1 MKSKTIEKR
10 FEMIRTA
17 VAIAIALGIALVVI
31 VLVSEDP
38 ANALYNFLIGPLT
51 SFRRFANVIEL
62 AIPIT
67 FCGLAV
73 GIMFSADQTNM
84 AAEGGFYM
92 SCATTSLAAILLD
105 LPPVIHPIVCIL
117 VGTITGTAVVMIPAV
132 LKVKWGANELV
143 SSLMLNYICLY
154 MATYLIRTKVMDTS
168 LGVTASVTF
177 QPTASLPGIVPGT
190 RLHLGLVFVVLA
202 CVLCWL
208 MMYRTKLGYEIRTI
222 GQNRHFAKYAGI
234 GVGGTLLAAQAI
246 GGVLAGFGGA
256 YMSMGYVS

>member
-117 VGTITGTAVVMIPAV
+117 IGTITGMAVVMIPAV

-154 MATYLIRTKVMDTS
+154 MATDRIGDIPAHS
-168 LGVTASVTF
+168 LAAGHCAGY
-177 QPTASLPGIVPGT
+177 AAAPGACVRGA
-190 RLHLGLVFVVLA
+190 GLRAVLA
-202 CVLCWL
+202 DDVP
-208 MMYRTKLGYEIRTI
+208 YK
-222 GQNRHFAKYAGI
+222 AG
-234 GVGGTLLAAQAI
+234 L
-246 GGVLAGFGGA
+246 
-256 YMSMGYVS
+256 

>member
-143 SSLMLNYICLY
+143 SSLMLN
-154 MATYLIRTKVMDTS
+154 
-168 LGVTASVTF
+168 
-177 QPTASLPGIVPGT
+177 
-190 RLHLGLVFVVLA
+190 
-202 CVLCWL
+202 
-208 MMYRTKLGYEIRTI
+208 
-222 GQNRHFAKYAGI
+222 
-234 GVGGTLLAAQAI
+234 
-246 GGVLAGFGGA
+246 
-256 YMSMGYVS
+256 

>member
-105 LPPVIHPIVCIL
+105 LPL
-117 VGTITGTAVVMIPAV
+117 
-132 LKVKWGANELV
+132 
-143 SSLMLNYICLY
+143 SS
-154 MATYLIRTKVMDTS
+154 IRS
-168 LGVTASVTF
+168 Y
-177 QPTASLPGIVPGT
+177 
-190 RLHLGLVFVVLA
+190 VF
-202 CVLCWL
+202 W
-208 MMYRTKLGYEIRTI
+208 
-222 GQNRHFAKYAGI
+222 
-234 GVGGTLLAAQAI
+234 
-246 GGVLAGFGGA
+246 
-256 YMSMGYVS
+256 